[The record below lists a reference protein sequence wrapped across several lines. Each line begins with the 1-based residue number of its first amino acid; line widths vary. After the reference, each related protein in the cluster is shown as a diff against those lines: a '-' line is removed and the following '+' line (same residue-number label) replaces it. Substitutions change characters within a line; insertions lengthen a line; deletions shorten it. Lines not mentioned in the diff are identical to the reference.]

1 MIIDGIPKTEKVA
14 KLKEKLDGI
23 WAKMAGVPI
32 YQEFPTEMAPQK
44 VNFIYKL
51 LYSLEMA
58 ERQKLKFAIF

>member
-44 VNFIYKL
+44 V
-51 LYSLEMA
+51 S
-58 ERQKLKFAIF
+58 FAILYYLENKISNF

>member
-1 MIIDGIPKTEKVA
+1 VIIDGIPKTEKVA